1 VTQMHTEG
9 LPLFQEPAP
18 VARKSDPD
26 TSHKAADS
34 MREAAAVQRAQI
46 MQQLYAA
53 GSVGLTADEVDERQ
67 GWRPTT
73 AGRRLVELVRM
84 GLASLRY
91 DADLEPVT
99 RATRSG
105 RAAQVYLAIPAR
117 GSE

>member
-1 VTQMHTEG
+1 MTQMHTEG
-9 LPLFQEPAP
+9 LPLFAEPAP
-18 VARKSDPD
+18 VARNTDPD

-53 GSVGLTADEVDERQ
+53 GSVGLTADEIDERQ

-73 AGRRLVELVRM
+73 AGRRLGELVRM
-84 GLASLRY
+84 GLASL
-91 DADLEPVT
+91 AFGSDLEPVE
-99 RATRSG
+99 RLTRSK
-105 RAAQVYLAIPAR
+105 RPAQVYLAIPAR

>member
-1 VTQMHTEG
+1 MHTEG
-9 LPLFQEPAP
+9 LPLFAEPAP

-34 MREAAAVQRAQI
+34 MREGAALHRARI
-46 MQQLYAA
+46 MQLLYAHPE
-53 GSVGLTADEVDERQ
+53 GLTGDEINDLA
-67 GWRPTT
+67 GWPAAT

-84 GLASLRY
+84 GLASLAY
-91 DADLEPVT
+91 GADLEPIT